1 MFPLAAVAL
10 SVAALPVSAAHH
22 ENRNYKHVDPAR
34 IKWSAESRRLA
45 EVCRRDPSPENRAAL
60 RRQLE
65 RDFDRFVDSFRAK
78 LKPGKLSHEQR
89 RRLDDLL
96 RERDRTVNAEMRRL
110 LEGAVPGDRGK
121 KPKPP
126 RKSR

>member
-1 MFPLAAVAL
+1 MALAVAAAP
-10 SVAALPVSAAHH
+10 VAAAHH
-22 ENRNYKHVDPAR
+22 ENRNYKHLDPAR
-34 IKWSAESRRLA
+34 IQWSRESRRLA
-45 EVCRRDPSPENRAAL
+45 EVCRRDPSSENRAAL

-65 RDFDRFVDSFRAK
+65 RDFDRFVDNHRAK

-89 RRLDDLL
+89 RRLDDLV

-110 LEGAVPGDRGK
+110 LEGANPDRHDK

-126 RKSR
+126 RRPR